1 MILPKGEGKALADC
15 TRRSMSSN
23 EKSNQNKAPSQT
35 STLALASMVVG
46 VLGIP
51 LLGSLIGH
59 LALSRINRSGGA
71 LKGEKFSR
79 TGIFLGY
86 LNVFLIA
93 ILVLIVRYLYEMW
106 KNLSW

>member
-1 MILPKGEGKALADC
+1 MSAAIMTHTENSTGKKVDP
-15 TRRSMSSN
+15 
-23 EKSNQNKAPSQT
+23 ET
-35 STLALASMVVG
+35 SKLALASMVMG

>member
-1 MILPKGEGKALADC
+1 
-15 TRRSMSSN
+15 MSSN
-23 EKSNQNKAPSQT
+23 EKSNQNKATSQT
-35 STLALASMVVG
+35 STLALASMVMG